1 MGTEGAIRIA
11 PPWWKP
17 EHFTLKQ
24 GGDPLQTFD
33 LPFTGNG
40 YNYEAAEVGRCLRVG
55 ALESP
60 VMPLDETLSI
70 MRTMDAIRAQ
80 WGLVYPT
87 EQG

>member
-17 EHFTLKQ
+17 EHLRLEQ

-33 LPFTGNG
+33 LPSRATVIITRRLS
-40 YNYEAAEVGRCLRVG
+40 VGRCLRVG

-60 VMPLDETLSI
+60 VMLLDETLSI

-80 WGLVYPT
+80 WGLVV
-87 EQG
+87 